1 MSCRDTTGRCV
12 TELSGYRFET
22 LRNDGEFALYRG
34 KQSGAS
40 VLVLAPVAEPPARAS
55 LARLEHEYSLAA
67 ELEPEWSVRPLSIGL
82 HDGRTAL
89 AFEDSGFDPIEGIT
103 GRSMELTRFLHIAV
117 GAAVALGHA
126 HRRGF
131 IHKDIKPANLLV
143 DGAGK
148 VRLTGFGIASKLA
161 RERPASEPAEVISGT
176 FAYMAPEQTGRMN
189 RSIDARS
196 DLYSLGVTLYELLTG
211 VLPFA
216 TSDPAELI
224 HCHIARQPACPTE
237 RNSGIPVPV
246 ANIVMKLLAK
256 NAEERY
262 QTAAGA
268 EADLRHCLVEW
279 EARGRVDPF
288 PLAAHDA
295 SHQLQIPE
303 RLFGREPEI
312 ELLLGAFNQV
322 VQDGA
327 PRVALV
333 SGYSGIGKSSV
344 VNELHKA
351 LGSSHGLFASGKF
364 DQYKRDIP
372 YSTIAAAFRS
382 LVRQLFEKN
391 DVELQEWRCALLE
404 AVGQNGE
411 LLVSLIPELEHIIGK
426 QSVVP
431 VVSPQEA
438 QARFQIVF
446 KRFLGVFAKPERP
459 LLLFLDD
466 LQWLDTATLQLIEYL
481 VAEPDLGHILFVGAY
496 RDNEVGPSHPLTRT
510 LDAMRGAGA
519 RMHYI
524 AVKPFRSADMAALVA
539 HTLQCERDRTESL
552 SQLVHEKTGGNPFFA
567 IQFLT
572 MLADEGLL
580 AFDHE
585 TVAWDWDIEGIKSKG
600 FTENVADLM
609 ARKLARLPG
618 GTQKAIK
625 LFACLGNTADDVT
638 LASIL
643 REPNDALH
651 AALGEAVRAGL
662 ISRSSNSY
670 SFAHDRVREAAYETI
685 PPAERAQMHLD
696 IGRILSS
703 RAAPAEIEEKIFE
716 IADHFNN
723 GASLIHS
730 SEEKTRVA
738 ELNLTAGRRAMVS
751 AAYAS
756 ALAYLDSGRALLAED
771 SWEWQYRLVF
781 DLELYG
787 SECAF
792 LTGDAKTAQNQL
804 LALTER
810 ATNIVDRAAIARVL
824 LPLYLTI
831 GQPFDGIDVALEYL
845 GHVGIKWSR
854 HPTAEAVR
862 EEYELLW
869 RQIGSREIE
878 ALADLPV
885 MTNPESRA
893 TVDVLND
900 LICPALFCD
909 EKLSC
914 LAVGRI
920 ANLSLEHG
928 NTDASCIA
936 YAYLNMAFG
945 TFFGDYESG
954 FRFGKLGFD
963 LLEKRGLTRF
973 KARVL
978 MAFGNL
984 VIPWTK
990 DLRTG
995 QSLVRA
1001 GFDTAMEDGDVTH
1014 AAFCCNHL
1022 ITNLIASGEAL
1033 GEVQREAKEKLDFVR
1048 KEKFGF
1054 VTDAINGQLALIQV
1068 LRGQQLRF
1076 ESIDGVGF
1084 DEGQFERHLEED
1096 PQLAIAA
1103 CWYWVRK
1110 LQARV
1115 FFQDSAAA
1123 FEAALKA
1130 QDLLWTSPSFFEV
1143 SVYHVFGAIARAAHY
1158 GEMPPAQ
1165 RTEQFQAIKEHLK
1178 HIELWAKNCPVN
1190 FGGRAALVAAELARL
1205 EGRELD
1211 AERLYEKAIQ
1221 HSHCNHIIHIEAIA
1235 SELAGRFHMTRGFDT
1250 IAYAY
1255 LRNARYCY
1263 DRWGAHGKVQQL
1275 ALRYLRL
1282 EEEQPVDPPAVTV
1295 VAPLGQLD
1303 LATVLKMSQTVSGEI
1318 DHDRLIEKLMIL
1330 AVEYAGAGRGLLILQ
1345 KGDAPR
1351 IEAVATTGRD
1361 FVTVRLRQ
1369 SSTMSAEL
1377 PEFILRYVIRTKD
1390 SVILDDA
1397 SAPNEFSAD
1406 TYIKNGSVR
1415 SILCLPLVEQAKLV
1429 GVLYLENNLTPGA
1442 FTPSRIA
1449 VLKLL
1454 ASQAA
1459 ISLESARLNIDL
1471 RQAQAELFHAARLA
1485 TMGELATSIAHEVN
1499 QPLMA
1504 AVTNAAT
1511 CLLWLENKPPN
1522 LDEARKAAERVIENG
1537 HHAGAVVRSVY
1548 ALAKKSPPEM
1558 TKVDIN
1564 KAIGD
1569 VLELL
1574 GAELRRNDILVETE
1588 LDSDL
1593 KPIIGDRVQLQQV
1606 ILNLIMNGIEAMGT
1620 IMDRPRTLRI
1630 TSQTEESDAALI
1642 AVEDSGPGL
1651 DPANLDRIFDPLFT
1665 TKAGGM
1671 GMGLSICR
1679 SVVEAHRGRLSAA
1692 PLQPWGSIFR
1702 FTLPAAPDGISIEQ
1716 SA

>member
-1 MSCRDTTGRCV
+1 
-12 TELSGYRFET
+12 
-22 LRNDGEFALYRG
+22 
-34 KQSGAS
+34 
-40 VLVLAPVAEPPARAS
+40 
-55 LARLEHEYSLAA
+55 
-67 ELEPEWSVRPLSIGL
+67 
-82 HDGRTAL
+82 
-89 AFEDSGFDPIEGIT
+89 
-103 GRSMELTRFLHIAV
+103 MELKRFLRLAV
-117 GAAVALGHA
+117 GTTVALGHA
-126 HRRGF
+126 HRRGL
-131 IHKDIKPANLLV
+131 IHKDIKPANLLI
-143 DGAGK
+143 DGAGE
-148 VRLTGFGIASKLA
+148 VRLTGFGIASKLSL
-161 RERPASEPAEVISGT
+161 EKQMLEPVEVISGT

-189 RSIDARS
+189 RSMDTRS

-211 VLPFA
+211 VLPFD

-224 HCHIARQPACPTE
+224 HCHIARQPAWPVD
-237 RNSGIPVPV
+237 RASGVPV
-246 ANIVMKLLAK
+246 AVANIIMKLLAK

-268 EADLRHCLVEW
+268 EADLRHCLAEW
-279 EARGRVDPF
+279 EAQGRVDPF
-288 PLAAHDA
+288 PLAAQDA
-295 SHQLQIPE
+295 SRQLLIPE
-303 RLFGREPEI
+303 RLYGRESEI
-312 ELLLGAFNQV
+312 QLLLGAFEQV

-333 SGYSGIGKSSV
+333 SGYSGIGKSSL
-344 VNELHKA
+344 VNQLHKS
-351 LGSSHGLFASGKF
+351 LGLSHGLFASGKF

-382 LVRQLFEKN
+382 LVRQLLEKN
-391 DVELQEWRCALLE
+391 DVELHEWRCALLE
-404 AVGQNGE
+404 AAGQNGE
-411 LLVSLIPELEHIIGK
+411 LLVSLIPELEHIIG
-426 QSVVP
+426 QQPAVP

-446 KRFLGVFAKPERP
+446 KRFLCVFAKPAHP

-466 LQWLDTATLQLIEYL
+466 LQWLDAATLQLMEYL
-481 VAEPDLGHILFVGAY
+481 VAEPDLEHILLVGAY
-496 RDNEVGPSHPLTRT
+496 RDNEVGPSHMLTQT
-510 LDAMRGAGA
+510 LEAMHGSGVG
-519 RMHYI
+519 MHYI
-524 AVKPFRSADMAALVA
+524 ALMPLAPADMGTFVA
-539 HTLQCERDRTESL
+539 DTLRCERDRTESL
-552 SQLVHEKTGGNPFFA
+552 SQIVYDKTGGNPFFA

-572 MLADEGLL
+572 MLVDEGVL
-580 AFDHE
+580 AFDE
-585 TVAWDWDIEGIKSKG
+585 GTVTWDWHIEAITTKK

-609 ARKLARLPG
+609 ARKLARLPSE
-618 GTQKAIK
+618 TQEAIR
-625 LFACLGNTADDVT
+625 LFACLGNTAEDVT
-638 LASIL
+638 LASL
-643 REPNDALH
+643 LMVPNDALH
-651 AALGEAVRAGL
+651 AVLAEAIRAGL
-662 ISRSSNSY
+662 IARTTNCY

-685 PPAERAQMHLD
+685 PPTERAQRHLD
-696 IGRILSS
+696 IGRILTSQ
-703 RAAPAEIEEKIFE
+703 AAPAEIEEKIFE
-716 IADHFNN
+716 IANHFNH

-730 SEEKTRVA
+730 PEEKTRVA
-738 ELNLTAGRRAMVS
+738 KINLTAGRRAMVS

-756 ALAYLDSGRALLAED
+756 ALSYLNSGRVLLVEK
-771 SWEWQYRLVF
+771 SWGQQYRLVF
-781 DLELYG
+781 DLELYA

-792 LTGDAKTAQNQL
+792 LTGDAKTAQSRL
-804 LALTER
+804 LALKER
-810 ATNIVDRAAIARVL
+810 AANIVDRAAIARVL

-831 GQPFDGIDVALEYL
+831 GQPFDGIDVALEFL

-854 HPTAEAVR
+854 HPTAEVVR
-862 EEYELLW
+862 QEYELLW
-869 RQIGSREIE
+869 QRIGTRQIE

-885 MTNPESRA
+885 MTNLEARA

-900 LICPALFCD
+900 LICPALYCD

-914 LAVGRI
+914 LAVCRI

-936 YAYLNMAFG
+936 YAYLNMAFA

-963 LLEKRGLTRF
+963 LVQERGLTRF
-973 KARVL
+973 KARVQ

-995 QSLVRA
+995 QALVRA

-1014 AAFCCNHL
+1014 AGFCCNHL
-1022 ITNLIASGEAL
+1022 ITNLIASGEPL
-1033 GEVQREAKEKLDFVR
+1033 GKLLREAKEKLDFAR

-1054 VTDAINGQLALIQV
+1054 VTDAINGQLALICV
-1068 LRGQQLRF
+1068 LRGQQPRF
-1076 ESIDGVGF
+1076 ESIDGVEF
-1084 DEGQFERHLEED
+1084 DEGQFEQHLEAD

-1115 FFQDSAAA
+1115 FFQDSAMA
-1123 FEAALKA
+1123 FEAALKV
-1130 QDLLWTSPSFFEV
+1130 QNLLWTSPSFFEGAE
-1143 SVYHVFGAIARAAHY
+1143 YHVFSAIARAAHY
-1158 GEMPPAQ
+1158 CDMPRA
-1165 RTEQFQAIKEHLK
+1165 EQAEQLEAIKQHHK
-1178 HIELWAKNCPVN
+1178 QIESWAKNCPGN

-1211 AERLYEKAIQ
+1211 AERLYEDVIQ
-1221 HSHCNHIIHIEAIA
+1221 HSRSNHFIHIEAIA
-1235 SELAGRFHMTRGFDT
+1235 NELAGRFHMVRGFDT

-1255 LRNARYCY
+1255 LRNARHCY
-1263 DRWGAHGKVQQL
+1263 DRWGAHGKVQEL
-1275 ALRYLRL
+1275 SLRYPRL
-1282 EEEQPVDPPAVTV
+1282 QDEHPVDPSAATV
-1295 VAPLGQLD
+1295 VTPLGQLD
-1303 LATVLKMSQTVSGEI
+1303 LATVLKMSHTVSGEI

-1330 AVEYAGAGRGLLILQ
+1330 AIEYAGAGRGLLILQ
-1345 KGDAPR
+1345 TGDAPR
-1351 IEAVATTGRD
+1351 IEAVGTTGHD
-1361 FVTVRLRQ
+1361 SVTVRLRPP
-1369 SSTMSAEL
+1369 STISAEL

-1406 TYIKNGSVR
+1406 IYIKNGNVR
-1415 SILCLPLVEQAKLV
+1415 SILCLPLVEHAKLV

-1442 FTPSRIA
+1442 FTPSRIE

-1511 CLLWLENKPPN
+1511 CLLWLENESPN
-1522 LDEARKAAERVIENG
+1522 LEEARKAAERVIENG

-1558 TKVDIN
+1558 TKFDII
-1564 KAIGD
+1564 KGIGD

-1574 GAELRRNDILVETE
+1574 AAELRRNDILVETQF
-1588 LDSDL
+1588 DSDIKL
-1593 KPIIGDRVQLQQV
+1593 VFGDRIQLQQV
-1606 ILNLIMNGIEAMGT
+1606 VLNLIMNGIEAMGT
-1620 IMDRPRTLRI
+1620 ITDRPRILRI
-1630 TSQTEESDAALI
+1630 SSATSEPDGLLI
-1642 AVEDSGPGL
+1642 AVADSGPGL
-1651 DPANLDRIFDPLFT
+1651 DPANLDRIFEPLFT

-1692 PLQPWGSIFR
+1692 PLHPWGSVFQ
-1702 FTLPAAPDGISIEQ
+1702 FTLPAIPEGMSIEQ
-1716 SA
+1716 RT

>member
-1 MSCRDTTGRCV
+1 
-12 TELSGYRFET
+12 
-22 LRNDGEFALYRG
+22 
-34 KQSGAS
+34 
-40 VLVLAPVAEPPARAS
+40 
-55 LARLEHEYSLAA
+55 
-67 ELEPEWSVRPLSIGL
+67 
-82 HDGRTAL
+82 
-89 AFEDSGFDPIEGIT
+89 
-103 GRSMELTRFLHIAV
+103 MELTRFLRIAV

-143 DGAGK
+143 DGTGE
-148 VRLTGFGIASKLA
+148 VRLTGFGIASKLSL
-161 RERPASEPAEVISGT
+161 EQQVLEPTEVISGT

-216 TSDPAELI
+216 TVDPAELI
-224 HCHIARQPACPTE
+224 HCHIARQPAWPSE
-237 RNSGIPVPV
+237 RASGIPIAV

-268 EADLRHCLVEW
+268 EADLRHCLAEW
-279 EARGRVDPF
+279 EARGRIDAF

-295 SHQLQIPE
+295 SHQLLLPE
-303 RLFGREPEI
+303 KLYGREPEI
-312 ELLLGAFNQV
+312 ELLLGIFNQV

-344 VNELHKA
+344 VNELHNA
-351 LGSSHGLFASGKF
+351 LGSSNGLFASGKF

-382 LVRQLFEKN
+382 LVRQLLEKN

-411 LLVSLIPELEHIIGK
+411 LLVNLIPELEHIIGK
-426 QSVVP
+426 QPAIP

-446 KRFLGVFAKPERP
+446 KRFLGVFAKPEHP

-466 LQWLDTATLQLIEYL
+466 LQWLDTATLQLMEYL
-481 VAEPDLGHILFVGAY
+481 VAEPDLRHILFVGAY
-496 RDNEVGPSHPLTRT
+496 RDNEVGPAHLLTQT
-510 LDAMRGAGA
+510 LEAMRSAGA

-524 AVKPFRSADMAALVA
+524 AVMPLSPTDMAALVA
-539 HTLQCERDRTESL
+539 DTLQCEQDRTESL
-552 SQLVHEKTGGNPFFA
+552 TQLVHEKTGGNPFFA

-585 TVAWDWDIEGIKSKG
+585 TVAWDWNIEGITSKG

-609 ARKLARLPG
+609 ARKLARLPDE
-618 GTQKAIK
+618 TQKAVN
-625 LFACLGNTADDVT
+625 LFACLGNTAAAVT

-643 REPNDALH
+643 KEPNDTLH
-651 AALGEAVRAGL
+651 ALLGEAVRAGL
-662 ISRSSNSY
+662 ISRSPNSY

-685 PPAERAQMHLD
+685 PLAERAQWHLD
-696 IGRILSS
+696 IGRVLSS
-703 RAAPAEIEEKIFE
+703 QIALAEIDEKIFE
-716 IADHFNN
+716 IANHFNH

-738 ELNLTAGRRAMVS
+738 ELNLAAGRRAMVS

-756 ALAYLDSGRALLAED
+756 AWAYLASGRALLPED
-771 SWEWQYRLVF
+771 SWERQYRLVF

-792 LTGDAKTAQNQL
+792 LTGDTKTAQSRL

-810 ATNIVDRAAIARVL
+810 AANIVDRAAIARVL

-854 HPTAEAVR
+854 HPTAEAVQQ
-862 EEYELLW
+862 EYDLLW
-869 RQIGSREIE
+869 QQIGSRQIE

-900 LICPALFCD
+900 LICPALYCD
-909 EKLSC
+909 EKLSY

-945 TFFGDYESG
+945 PFFGDYESG
-954 FRFGKLGFD
+954 YRFGKLGFD
-963 LLEKRGLTRF
+963 LVESRGLTRF

-1033 GEVQREAKEKLDFVR
+1033 GEVQRQARGKLDFVR

-1054 VTDAINGQLALIQV
+1054 VTDAINGQLALIQA

-1076 ESIDGVGF
+1076 ESIDGVEF
-1084 DEGQFERHLEED
+1084 DEGRFERHLEED

-1130 QDLLWTSPSFFEV
+1130 QDLLWTSPSFFEGAE
-1143 SVYHVFGAIARAAHY
+1143 YHVFGAIARAAHY

-1165 RTEQFQAIKEHLK
+1165 QTEQFQAIKEHLK

-1221 HSHCNHIIHIEAIA
+1221 HSHSNHIIHIEAIA
-1235 SELAGRFHMTRGFDT
+1235 SELAGRFHMMRGLDT

-1263 DRWGAHGKVQQL
+1263 GRWGAHGKVQQL
-1275 ALRYLRL
+1275 SLRYLRL
-1282 EEEQPVDPPAVTV
+1282 EEELPVDPSAVTV

-1303 LATVLKMSQTVSGEI
+1303 LAAVLKMSQAVSGEI

-1330 AVEYAGAGRGLLILQ
+1330 AVECAGAGRGLLILQ

-1351 IEAVATTGRD
+1351 IEAVATTGHD

-1369 SSTMSAEL
+1369 SSVMSSEL

-1415 SILCLPLVEQAKLV
+1415 SLLCLPLVEQAKLV

-1442 FTPSRIA
+1442 FTPNRIE

-1459 ISLESARLNIDL
+1459 ISLESARLNMDL

-1504 AVTNAAT
+1504 VVTNAAT

-1564 KAIGD
+1564 RVIGD

-1574 GAELRRNDILVETE
+1574 GAELRRNDVLVETE

-1620 IMDRPRTLRI
+1620 IMDRPRMLRI
-1630 TSQTEESDAALI
+1630 ISQTEGLDGVLI
-1642 AVEDSGPGL
+1642 AVEDSGPGI

-1679 SVVEAHRGRLSAA
+1679 SVVEAHRGCLSAA
-1692 PLQPWGSIFR
+1692 PHQPWGSIFR
-1702 FTLPAAPDGISIEQ
+1702 FTLPAGPDGVSIEQ
-1716 SA
+1716 RA